1 MCRSQGCG
9 SVGKAIPGQVRRPEF
24 ESPEP
29 KQSQPQRSMSSK
41 QVLLRH
47 YKNVKTR
54 GPSMEASG
62 SASLL

>member
-1 MCRSQGCG
+1 MCSRGCS
-9 SVGKAIPGQVRRPEF
+9 SVGKAVPGQVRGPEI

-29 KQSQPQRSMSSK
+29 KQSQPQKNMSSN
-41 QVLLRH
+41 H

-54 GPSMEASG
+54 GPSMEAFV

>member
-1 MCRSQGCG
+1 MCRSRGCG
-9 SVGKAIPGQVRRPEF
+9 SIGKAIPGQVRGPEF

-29 KQSQPQRSMSSK
+29 KQSQPQKNMSSS
-41 QVLLRH
+41 QVLPRH